1 MTRAVGVDALGHPHD
16 RAMALDR
23 GYVPGGVRAGGVV
36 GGQETAGA
44 LRS

>member
-23 GYVPGGVRAGGVV
+23 MYVPGGVRAGDVWA
-36 GGQETAGA
+36 GGRTLG
-44 LRS
+44 RWGR